1 MPSVFV
7 SVGLRDSDS
16 PSSHSLLMPICAS
29 LAASISARTLSM
41 TLRGMNAVASHW
53 WLSVFMAVWI

>member
-1 MPSVFV
+1 
-7 SVGLRDSDS
+7 
-16 PSSHSLLMPICAS
+16 MPICAS

-53 WLSVFMAVWI
+53 WLSVFMAVWIYAVRHLAMNGMSE